1 MNVQDTFQHAIEE
14 YVHMVRERW
23 KDQVE
28 HIILFGSVAR
38 GDAKEDSD
46 IDLLVIVKKEDF
58 RLRRQMISC
67 AYDIMQERGCM
78 ISVKVLSK
86 HDFKR
91 MKNFSFLREVCAEG
105 VRIA

>member
-1 MNVQDTFQHAIEE
+1 MQDTFSHAIEE
-14 YVHMVRERW
+14 YVHMVQERW
-23 KDQVE
+23 KDQVV

-46 IDLLVIVKKEDF
+46 IDLLVVVKKEDF
-58 RLRRQMISC
+58 WLRRQMISC
-67 AYDIMQERGCM
+67 AYDIMQKRGCM

-86 HDFKR
+86 DDFKR

-105 VRIA
+105 VRVA